1 MPQGHRVLGLPLVA
15 AVMRS
20 CGRRSARLV
29 ARATQPFFVIIAVGA
44 LIVAAGDLAVSR
56 RRPGVELAGAAARS
70 SDSSED
76 LRHVH

>member
-1 MPQGHRVLGLPLVA
+1 M
-15 AVMRS
+15 
-20 CGRRSARLV
+20 